1 MSAPPN
7 ILDLI
12 QKLLR
17 LADTS
22 RGATEHEAESA
33 LAKAEELMVR
43 HKIDSA
49 MLRMSHGSED
59 LPGIAIQKE
68 AINLPK
74 TINPADM
81 LILSLLQSHFNVRI
95 VLFKNSQAT
104 PVDIIG
110 TWEDVQFA
118 IHVFHFLRETFS
130 RCWNEFKVSAST
142 PDRKSFYRGLHDGLR
157 SAILEGK
164 KRAEAAAST
173 EERSRYQIVMVDTA
187 AAIDRYMGERYGQLR
202 KRRSRNSRVYSESY
216 QAGRAKGGTITINRT
231 LPGSAGECRLI
242 SSAASGIRS
251 PLILIGWFTNAVP
264 LIHISNPETLPA
276 HSRQLLAERPDQ
288 FDGGFLL
295 RPLF

>member
-22 RGATEHEAESA
+22 RGATEHEAEAA
-33 LAKAEELMVR
+33 LAKAEELMTR

-49 MLRMSHGSED
+49 MLRMGHGSED
-59 LPGIAIQKE
+59 LPGIAVQKE
-68 AINLPK
+68 VINLPK

-81 LILSLLQSHFNVRI
+81 LILSLLQNHFNVRI
-95 VLFKNSQAT
+95 VLFKHSHAT

-110 TWEDVQFA
+110 TWEDVHLA

-130 RCWNEFKVSAST
+130 RCWKEFKSAASF
-142 PDRKSFYRGLHDGLR
+142 PDRKSYYRGLHDGLK

-164 KRAEAAAST
+164 KRAEATAST
-173 EERSRYQIVMVDTA
+173 EERSQYQMVLVDTA

-202 KRRSRNSRVYSESY
+202 KRRSRSSRVYSESY

-231 LPGSAGECRLI
+231 LPGSAGECRGVPG
-242 SSAASGIRS
+242 SAG
-251 PLILIGWFTNAVP
+251 
-264 LIHISNPETLPA
+264 
-276 HSRQLLAERPDQ
+276 
-288 FDGGFLL
+288 
-295 RPLF
+295 

>member
-22 RGATEHEAESA
+22 RGATEHEAETA
-33 LAKAEELMVR
+33 MAKAEELMIR

-49 MLRMSHGSED
+49 MLRMSHGAED
-59 LPGIAIQKE
+59 LPGIAVKKE
-68 AINLPK
+68 VINLPK

-81 LILSLLQSHFNVRI
+81 LILSLLQNHFNVRI
-95 VLFKNSQAT
+95 VLFKHSHAT

-130 RCWNEFKVSAST
+130 RCWKEFKVAASF
-142 PDRKSFYRGLHDGLR
+142 PDRKSYYRGLHDGLK

-173 EERSRYQIVMVDTA
+173 EERCQYQIVLVDTF
-187 AAIDRYMGERYGQLR
+187 AAIDRYMGEQHGQLR

-216 QAGRAKGGTITINRT
+216 QAGKAKGENIKINRT
-231 LPGSAGECRLI
+231 LP
-242 SSAASGIRS
+242 RS
-251 PLILIGWFTNAVP
+251 VA
-264 LIHISNPETLPA
+264 
-276 HSRQLLAERPDQ
+276 
-288 FDGGFLL
+288 
-295 RPLF
+295 

>member
-1 MSAPPN
+1 MSAPAN
-7 ILDLI
+7 ILDLV

-33 LAKAEELMVR
+33 LAKAEELMTR

-59 LPGIAIQKE
+59 LPGIAVQKE
-68 AINLPK
+68 VINLPK

-81 LILSLLQSHFNVRI
+81 LILSLLQNHFNVRI
-95 VLFKNSQAT
+95 VLFKNAHAT

-142 PDRKSFYRGLHDGLR
+142 PDRKSFYRGLHDGLK

-173 EERSRYQIVMVDTA
+173 EERSRYQIVLVDTA

-202 KRRSRNSRVYSESY
+202 KRRSRSSRVYSESY
-216 QAGRAKGGTITINRT
+216 QAGKAKGGKIEIKRA
-231 LPGSAGECRLI
+231 LPGN
-242 SSAASGIRS
+242 AA
-251 PLILIGWFTNAVP
+251 
-264 LIHISNPETLPA
+264 
-276 HSRQLLAERPDQ
+276 
-288 FDGGFLL
+288 
-295 RPLF
+295 